1 MDLTWKRMVRE
12 IEGNFGPVTARFA
25 ILVARFN
32 SAIVEGLLDGAIDT
46 LRRHGVS
53 EDNIVVVRV
62 PGAYELPVVA
72 KKVAARDDIDAVI
85 ALGAVIR
92 GATPHFDF
100 VAGQGAAG
108 LSTGALD
115 SGKPVGFGVLT
126 TDTIE
131 QAVERAG
138 TKAGTKGADVAM
150 TALEMVSVLRQL
162 DD

>member
-1 MDLTWKRMVRE
+1 MTRE

-32 SAIVEGLLDGAIDT
+32 SAIVEGLLDGAVDT
-46 LRRHGVS
+46 LKRHGVS
-53 EDNIVVVRV
+53 EDNILVVRV

-72 KKVAARDDIDAVI
+72 KKVASRSDIDAVI

-92 GATPHFDF
+92 GATAHFDY
-100 VAGQGAAG
+100 VAGPCANG
-108 LSTGALD
+108 LSTVALET
-115 SGKPVGFGVLT
+115 GKPVAFGVLT

-138 TKAGTKGADVAM
+138 TKAGNKGVDVAM
-150 TALEMVSVLRQL
+150 TALEMVSLLRQL
-162 DD
+162 DE